1 MEKSQIDVIKSYLE
15 FAKSSE
21 FGPVL
26 NEDFNVKSNLSFFLI
41 YSIFFQLPSFYF

>member
-26 NEDFNVKSNLSFFLI
+26 NEDFNVKSIDFFFVLNKH
-41 YSIFFQLPSFYF
+41 FLDSFYF